1 MEILSVKDLSFYYEE
16 EKVLNNIS
24 FTIHDGE
31 FVILT
36 GENGAAK
43 STLVKNIIGLLKP
56 ATGEVNLTKKNSLG
70 EKLSVGYVAQ
80 NINAFNSG
88 FPSTVQRFVESGRY
102 SKDRWFKPLNSRDY
116 EHVERA
122 LAAVG
127 MTEMRQK
134 LIGQLSGGQKQR
146 VILARI
152 FALDPDFFVL
162 DEPTNGMDRFSR
174 REFYKLLHHLAHEH
188 GKSIMMVTH
197 ADEEIEGYYDREIRL
212 IREEGSPWRCFSM
225 TSSKGH
231 L

>member
-16 EKVLNNIS
+16 EKVLNDIS

-56 ATGEVNLTKKNSLG
+56 ATGQVKLTKTNSSG

-102 SKDRWFKPLNSRDY
+102 SKNRWFKTLNSRDY
-116 EHVERA
+116 EHVDRA

-188 GKSIMMVTH
+188 GKAIMMVTH